1 MAGLQVMDDPDNNIY
16 PMPWDAAGKD
26 NVFVGRIR
34 QDASSYNGLAM
45 WVVSDNLRKGAA
57 LNSIQIAEEIVERGC
72 LGKEIFIISSFLAL
86 SFCMSKAVVFD
97 DIKQKLHTQSY
108 FGILSLFLA
117 SIVYNGPKRVGG
129 SAWKN

>member
-1 MAGLQVMDDPDNNIY
+1 MEKEPITVDEARERLNVKAGLQVMDDPANNIY

-72 LGKEIFIISSFLAL
+72 LGK
-86 SFCMSKAVVFD
+86 
-97 DIKQKLHTQSY
+97 
-108 FGILSLFLA
+108 
-117 SIVYNGPKRVGG
+117 
-129 SAWKN
+129 